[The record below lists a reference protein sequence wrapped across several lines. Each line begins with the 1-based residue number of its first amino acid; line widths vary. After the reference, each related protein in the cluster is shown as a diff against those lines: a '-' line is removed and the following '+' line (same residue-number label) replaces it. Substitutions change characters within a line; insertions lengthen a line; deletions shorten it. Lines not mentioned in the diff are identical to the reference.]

1 MIALLII
8 LVDVASGGCGQAENR
23 MPCLRSS
30 MAECNTCTHYTY
42 TEHID
47 QYRSECFEFHSADL
61 CSKWNYDSSTRQCK
75 NYFGKD
81 CYEVGTAAGNIFET
95 DVMSGDWGGACTC
108 PDGQVYQVADNND
121 YCGSLA
127 CIGGIPGE
135 CNRSVGPW
143 SKNWV
148 KCAAD
153 LAVDEDGGE
162 DCFSAHA
169 QVMDKNYGLINME
182 DVAVGDL
189 LLTDQG
195 FYTEVVGWLHREKN
209 RRSKFLEIVF
219 YHEATNKT
227 LTITENHHVRLTDGA
242 LVEAVDVD
250 VGSLLMGV
258 DGSPKQVIDVREGY
272 WTGVWA
278 PLTRSGT
285 VAVDGIQCSIYANG
299 PAFEPVMHAF
309 TYPWRNGWVVVPKDT
324 DLLSVLGS
332 LPKLY
337 LNVVSWLK
345 ASEFV

>member
-30 MAECNTCTHYTY
+30 MAECNTCTYYTY
-42 TEHID
+42 TEESPS
-47 QYRSECFEFHSADL
+47 QYRSECKAVHSEAT
-61 CSKWNYDSSTRQCK
+61 CSTCHWDSSTRQCETCA
-75 NYFGKD
+75 GWD
-81 CYEVGTAAGNIFET
+81 CYEVGTAA
-95 DVMSGDWGGACTC
+95 
-108 PDGQVYQVADNND
+108 DG
-121 YCGSLA
+121 
-127 CIGGIPGE
+127 
-135 CNRSVGPW
+135 
-143 SKNWV
+143 K
-148 KCAAD
+148 
-153 LAVDEDGGE
+153 
-162 DCFSAHA
+162 DCFAAHA
-169 QVMDKNYGLINME
+169 QVVDKNYGLINME

>member
-1 MIALLII
+1 MIVLLIL
-8 LVDVASGGCGQAENR
+8 LVDVASGGCGETLIR
-23 MPCLRSS
+23 CLRPSV
-30 MAECNTCTHYTY
+30 AECNTCTHVESYDAQDNTVCRPVYTA
-42 TEHID
+42 TECKRTMIWSKS
-47 QYRSECFEFHSADL
+47 QRFCINAGGNRCFE
-61 CSKWNYDSSTRQCK
+61 
-75 NYFGKD
+75 
-81 CYEVGTAAGNIFET
+81 VG
-95 DVMSGDWGGACTC
+95 SGD
-108 PDGQVYQVADNND
+108 GQ
-121 YCGSLA
+121 
-127 CIGGIPGE
+127 
-135 CNRSVGPW
+135 
-143 SKNWV
+143 
-148 KCAAD
+148 
-153 LAVDEDGGE
+153 
-162 DCFSAHA
+162 DCFAAHA
-169 QVMDKNYGLINME
+169 QVVDKNYGLINME

-227 LTITENHHVRLTDGA
+227 LTITENHHVRLADGA